1 MHGSSAVLCNLDM
14 FHTVEYFPF
23 NLSEV
28 KFRDGASLGIRYD
41 LHPWILIYLG
51 YSKPSQGY
59 ICRFFFFKK
68 IKVRDSRYHFSL
80 GKSLSQ
86 LDSTFSLHSITVV
99 TLTKLIHFVVMKRS
113 RKEKSSWIK
122 SETKAVAN
130 KKKIDEFHPD
140 RRQKLA
146 KSGKGSYFNQ
156 LSESEAAFASCLEV
170 SAASKKKT

>member
-1 MHGSSAVLCNLDM
+1 MDPYLFRLLETFAGLH
-14 FHTVEYFPF
+14 
-23 NLSEV
+23 LS
-28 KFRDGASLGIRYD
+28 I
-41 LHPWILIYLG
+41 
-51 YSKPSQGY
+51 
-59 ICRFFFFKK
+59 FFFKK
-68 IKVRDSRYHFSL
+68 IKVRDSRYHFSR

-156 LSESEAAFASCLEV
+156 LSESEAAFASCLDV
-170 SAASKKKT
+170 SAASKKKTWERRKQKKTMLRESDF